1 MLKNFLSLR
10 TTKIDLNPEKNVV
23 SHVKIFSDLNRL
35 QRKQTFLPGHDIS
48 LADVPFLLSGV
59 VLNAC

>member
-10 TTKIDLNPEKNVV
+10 TTKLDLNPEKNVV

-35 QRKQTFLPGHDIS
+35 QRKQKMTLMFFCPVMTFR
-48 LADVPFLLSGV
+48 
-59 VLNAC
+59 